1 MWFFLSDFL
10 GWVLRGNPLKLRL
23 FVIQGG
29 GDLLVKTQAL
39 YFQRENAGGGTA
51 ALVEAVA
58 MDAWE
63 R

>member
-1 MWFFLSDFL
+1 MGGFFLDFFACQPFEIETY
-10 GWVLRGNPLKLRL
+10 V
-23 FVIQGG
+23 VQGG

-39 YFQRENAGGGTA
+39 YFQRENAGGGTS